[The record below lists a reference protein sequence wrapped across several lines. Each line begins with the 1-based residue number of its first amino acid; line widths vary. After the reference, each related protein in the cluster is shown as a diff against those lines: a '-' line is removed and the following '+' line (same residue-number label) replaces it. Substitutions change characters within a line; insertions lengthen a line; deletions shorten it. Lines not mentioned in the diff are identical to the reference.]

1 MAKGTTIRMWRRT
14 VFVLLALIVV
24 GFGAIIFSLAKLQLV
39 EGSSLQTRA
48 VDQQLKDTSFSAQRG
63 TIYDCNMKP
72 LAESASVWKV
82 VLEPAFITD
91 KNREVIADG
100 LSKILGMDKNE
111 IIKRS
116 MKKTYYDELKR
127 KVETDVKDQIIQF
140 KVDHKIDSGIRL
152 IEDYKRYYPYGEFA
166 APVLGFTGTDN
177 QGLYGLEKQYDS
189 YLTGVPGKL
198 VTAKNA
204 IGTDMPFQYEQKV
217 NAQNGDSIV
226 LTIDEVVQHFLEKN
240 MAEGVV
246 ENKVGNRACA
256 IVMNVKTG
264 AILGMAVKGDFDPNN
279 PFAVADK
286 EEAAKIAAMP
296 EGDAKKAALKAA
308 QEKQWRN
315 KSISD
320 TYYPGSVFKM
330 VTGSSAMEEGVVNEN
345 TPFFC
350 GGSIKVAGQ
359 TIHCW
364 RSWGHGSENFVQGL
378 CNSCNPVFVQI
389 GERLGPQRF
398 FKYFSAFGFTSKTGI
413 DLPGEPLRTIYYT
426 PDKLNPVELA
436 TESFGQNFS
445 ITPIQMITA
454 IAAVSNGGYLVQPH
468 VVSQILD
475 EDGNIVKTA
484 DTTPKRQVISADT
497 SARMCKILQTNATI
511 GTAKNGYLPGYRIGG
526 KTGTSQKMDVKQKTG
541 VMQYI
546 ASYGGFAPADDPQ
559 VAMLVFFDEPHGN
572 SYYGA
577 AVAGPVFAKT
587 MEEILPYLGV
597 QRKYT
602 DTELAKLDVK
612 APDVVGKT
620 IDEARSAL
628 SKQKLTPKIY
638 GSGTKIVSQV
648 PEAGKTI
655 PQNGTMVLFTDE
667 KSSDT
672 TVTVPKLVGL
682 SLPAVNKAAANAGLN
697 ISITGAALTGTNPV
711 SNSQSIAE
719 GTKVPPGT
727 VVVVGFIEPNQV
739 E

>member
-1 MAKGTTIRMWRRT
+1 
-14 VFVLLALIVV
+14 
-24 GFGAIIFSLAKLQLV
+24 
-39 EGSSLQTRA
+39 
-48 VDQQLKDTSFSAQRG
+48 
-63 TIYDCNMKP
+63 
-72 LAESASVWKV
+72 
-82 VLEPAFITD
+82 
-91 KNREVIADG
+91 
-100 LSKILGMDKNE
+100 
-111 IIKRS
+111 
-116 MKKTYYDELKR
+116 
-127 KVETDVKDQIIQF
+127 
-140 KVDHKIDSGIRL
+140 
-152 IEDYKRYYPYGEFA
+152 
-166 APVLGFTGTDN
+166 
-177 QGLYGLEKQYDS
+177 
-189 YLTGVPGKL
+189 
-198 VTAKNA
+198 
-204 IGTDMPFQYEQKV
+204 
-217 NAQNGDSIV
+217 
-226 LTIDEVVQHFLEKN
+226 
-240 MAEGVV
+240 
-246 ENKVGNRACA
+246 
-256 IVMNVKTG
+256 
-264 AILGMAVKGDFDPNN
+264 
-279 PFAVADK
+279 
-286 EEAAKIAAMP
+286 
-296 EGDAKKAALKAA
+296 
-308 QEKQWRN
+308 
-315 KSISD
+315 
-320 TYYPGSVFKM
+320 
-330 VTGSSAMEEGVVNEN
+330 
-345 TPFFC
+345 
-350 GGSIKVAGQ
+350 
-359 TIHCW
+359 
-364 RSWGHGSENFVQGL
+364 
-378 CNSCNPVFVQI
+378 
-389 GERLGPQRF
+389 
-398 FKYFSAFGFTSKTGI
+398 
-413 DLPGEPLRTIYYT
+413 
-426 PDKLNPVELA
+426 
-436 TESFGQNFS
+436 
-445 ITPIQMITA
+445 
-454 IAAVSNGGYLVQPH
+454 
-468 VVSQILD
+468 
-475 EDGNIVKTA
+475 
-484 DTTPKRQVISADT
+484 
-497 SARMCKILQTNATI
+497 
-511 GTAKNGYLPGYRIGG
+511 
-526 KTGTSQKMDVKQKTG
+526 MDVKQKTG